1 MTTLAN
7 RVAEGMGTAR
17 PRRSCLSV
25 PGSSPKMLGK
35 APGLAADEVFLD
47 LEDSV
52 APGEKVAARDNV
64 VEALRSNDWG
74 DKTVVV
80 RINAVETQWAARDV
94 MHVVGEAGR
103 HLHCIM
109 IPKVQ
114 APGEVEF
121 VDHLLRMLEIEEGYE
136 HRIGIEAQIE
146 NGPGLT
152 MIDEIA
158 FASDRLETLI
168 FGPGDMAAALGMPSL
183 TVGETI
189 DEYPGDYWH
198 WVHMRIL
205 VAARTAGLQAIDG
218 PYAKIRDLDGYREV
232 ARRTKILGY
241 DGKWVLHPGQIEV
254 ANEVYAPTQPEYE
267 RAEDI
272 LAAYEKATGGDRL
285 GAVMYGDE
293 MIDEASRKM
302 AEVTAQRGRA
312 AGMQP
317 RPADQRQDPGGAEV
331 APPAAGP
338 ERQCGLRDR
347 TDARTGACTT
357 HAPVQTSR
365 DSGEV
370 GCQTPRLTM

>member
-1 MTTLAN
+1 MANAN
-7 RVAEGMGTAR
+7 RPADSMAEAR

-35 APGLAADEVFLD
+35 APALPADEVFMD

-52 APGEKVAARDNV
+52 APGQKEAARGNV
-64 VEALRSNDWG
+64 IEALKGADWG
-74 DKTVVV
+74 EKTVVV
-80 RINAVETQWAARDV
+80 RINAIDTRWAYRDV
-94 MHVVGEAGR
+94 IDIVEAAGEHIA
-103 HLHCIM
+103 CIM

-114 APGEVEF
+114 SPGEVEL
-121 VDHLLRMLEIEEGYE
+121 VDHLLRMIEETKGFE

-152 MIDEIA
+152 LVDEIA

-189 DEYPGDYWH
+189 PEYPGDHWH
-198 WVHMRIL
+198 WVLMRIL

-232 ARRTKILGY
+232 ARRARVLGF
-241 DGKWVLHPGQIEV
+241 DGKWVLHPGQIDV
-254 ANEVYAPTQPEYE
+254 ANEIFSPSQEEYE

-272 LAAYEKATGGDRL
+272 LEAYREATDVERL
-285 GAVMYGDE
+285 GAVMFGDE

-302 AEVTAQRGRA
+302 AEVAALRGRA
-312 AGMQP
+312 AGMKP
-317 RPADQRQDPGGAEV
+317 RPPD
-331 APPAAGP
+331 
-338 ERQCGLRDR
+338 ERDGS
-347 TDARTGACTT
+347 A
-357 HAPVQTSR
+357 
-365 DSGEV
+365 
-370 GCQTPRLTM
+370 